1 MVVKYPSLRS
11 LCALLL
17 LAGCATSSTV
27 RPSSSPRLTEH
38 NPSPSSKPSAA
49 VTDEA
54 VPSVQ
59 DAAAKE
65 SPTDG
70 VRIVSAEQS
79 SAPETMPR
87 PLTAP
92 AVSSNAETINVPT
105 PAYSHIT
112 MAYVEQIALG
122 NNPTLKQAEALIS
135 RARGARAQVQQPAN
149 PTIGYF
155 ANQLADEGTD
165 QQGLFVEQ
173 QFVRG
178 DKLKLNAR
186 VLDRTTQYQIWQL
199 EAQRLRVLTDVR
211 VLYYEASAAQEK
223 LNAADGF
230 VDMTQKAAE
239 LSKLRF
245 EAAED
250 SRIDLLQTRVQ
261 LNEVQLLQ
269 RQAEIQFTTSWDELA
284 ALTGVPYV
292 QPGLI
297 ATAPRVVPKTIDWS
311 GMYESI
317 QASSPELAASQQKVS
332 RARALLDR
340 QKVQTIPN
348 VTVQLGTGYDNA
360 TDAGM
365 LNLQLAGALPIRN
378 RNEGN
383 IAAAYAEMAE
393 ASHDVERVRS
403 ELKARLA
410 RVSRDYDSARAAVEQ
425 YDDEILPQTREALEL
440 ATTSYES
447 GELDFLQLLVVRRAY
462 FDAKLASIEA
472 NKQLGQAQARI
483 DGQLLSGAL
492 NAPDRIDA
500 TDDLRGQSLSGE

>member
-1 MVVKYPSLRS
+1 MPLPLPASPVS
-11 LCALLL
+11 
-17 LAGCATSSTV
+17 ATAEV
-27 RPSSSPRLTEH
+27 IH
-38 NPSPSSKPSAA
+38 VPSPA
-49 VTDEA
+49 
-54 VPSVQ
+54 
-59 DAAAKE
+59 E
-65 SPTDG
+65 S
-70 VRIVSAEQS
+70 R
-79 SAPETMPR
+79 M
-87 PLTAP
+87 
-92 AVSSNAETINVPT
+92 
-105 PAYSHIT
+105 T
-112 MAYVEQIALG
+112 MADVEQIALG
-122 NNPTLKQAEALIS
+122 NNPTLKQAEALIA
-135 RARGARAQVQQPAN
+135 RARGARVQVQQPAN
-149 PTIGYF
+149 PTVGYF
-155 ANQLADEGTD
+155 ASQLADEGTD
-165 QQGLFVEQ
+165 QQGLFFEQ

-178 DKLKLNAR
+178 GKLKLNAR

-230 VDMTQKAAE
+230 VEMTQKATE

-250 SRIDLLQTRVQ
+250 SRIDLLQTRIQ
-261 LNEVQLLQ
+261 LNEVQLLR

-297 ATAPRVVPKTIDWS
+297 ATAPRVAPETIDWA

-317 QASSPELAASQQKVS
+317 QVSSPELAASQQKVS
-332 RARALLDR
+332 RARSLLDR

-348 VTVQLGTGYDNA
+348 VTMALGTGYDHA

-383 IAAAYAEMAE
+383 ISAAYAEMAE
-393 ASHDVERVRS
+393 ASHDVERVRG

-410 RVSRDYDSARAAVEQ
+410 RVSRDYDSARAAVEL
-425 YDDEILPQTREALEL
+425 YDNEIVPQTREALDL
-440 ATTSYES
+440 ATSSYEA

-492 NAPDRIDA
+492 TAPDRLDA